1 MHVSIRRSAMLAAGT
16 IALASMLAC
25 SSGPKYPAYSPHE
38 NLLSIATEFQLLA
51 SVDPYRDEPGRD
63 LTGQNAARAAMIRLS
78 NYEALQPGQ
87 FVPEIHMLRGRAL
100 EWLGDFGA
108 AEREYMA
115 AAEFDTEMRV
125 EATRRATA
133 LRRLI
138 AIGIAD
144 SGSSLGERLIVLER
158 RSDAFAREAT
168 ETDDPFIASLSLRE
182 QETADVE
189 RAELL
194 ASNSM
199 ILPDGDEQALAALT
213 RVVARHTAS
222 TRALEHALRLARFH
236 VALAHQEAYLNPP
249 TGSTFDV
256 DRFRRHYQAGLDLL
270 YRISQ
275 ADGRHERIIARH
287 ELDALLALG
296 EMVNQRAG

>member
-1 MHVSIRRSAMLAAGT
+1 MSVSIRKFAALAAAT
-16 IALASMLAC
+16 AALSTMIAC
-25 SSGPKYPAYSPHE
+25 SSGPKYPAYSAHE
-38 NLLSIATEFQLLA
+38 NILSIATEFQLLT

-63 LTGQNAARAAMIRLS
+63 LTGQNAARAALIRLS

-87 FVPEIHMLRGRAL
+87 FVPESHMLRGRAF

-108 AEREYMA
+108 AEREYTA
-115 AAEFDTEMRV
+115 AAEFDTEMRP

-138 AIGIAD
+138 AIGTAEK
-144 SGSSLGERLIVLER
+144 GNSLGERLVILER

-168 ETDDPFIASLSLRE
+168 ETDDAFVASLSLRE
-182 QETADVE
+182 QETADIE

-194 ASNSM
+194 ASNAM

-213 RVVARHTAS
+213 RVVSRHQAS
-222 TRALEHALRLARFH
+222 ARALEHALRLARFH
-236 VALAHQEAYLNPP
+236 VELAHQEAYLNPP
-249 TGSTFDV
+249 TGSAFDV

-275 ADGRHERIIARH
+275 ADGRPERIIARH

-296 EMVNQRAG
+296 EMVDQRAG